1 MRITR
6 CLTGLLVLLTM
17 LLAGC
22 QGGVGGGTN
31 VTQGSPAGMTER
43 DESVVY
49 AEGQEIIPD
58 TPSSS
63 GGTITQYSVS
73 PPLPAGLSLN
83 PLTGAITGT
92 PTAVSKATICTI
104 TGSNAQG
111 STTTLVEIEV
121 KATAIAPDSL
131 SYLDDS
137 IIYVTNAAITPN
149 MPIASGGEIT
159 QYSVSPA
166 LPAGLVLDPQ
176 TGIISGT
183 PVTVTPSAVYTVTG
197 SNSVDSV
204 QAQVTIEVQ
213 AQIAPPA
220 GLTYMD
226 PVPVYT
232 IGRPIEDNDPLYS
245 GGEITGFSVSPTLPA
260 GLSIDAQTG
269 QISGTPTTTQAQTT
283 FVVTGSNSAG
293 SVTAQ
298 VAITVAT
305 SVIGE
310 WLPADAMNLGRY
322 EHTATLLPNG
332 KVLVVAGYNK
342 RALTSAE
349 LYDPASDTWSQTGNL
364 VVPRDLH
371 TATLL
376 PNGKVLVVGGYNNGG
391 GSSQSSAELYDPATG
406 TWSQTGSMSQA
417 RDSHTATLLPNGKV
431 LVAGGEGNAGL
442 LSSAELYDPATG
454 TWSQTGNLV
463 VARQQHTATLLPN
476 GKVLVAGG
484 AGSGGRLSSAELYDP
499 ATGTWSQTGSM
510 GQVRNIYAATL
521 LPDGKVLAAGGYNGT
536 AALSTAEL
544 YDPAT
549 GTWSQTGSMS
559 QARYYLTA
567 TLVPDGRVLV
577 AGGGAKGTLA
587 SDELYDPATGTWSRT
602 GSLLQPRYKHTATLL
617 PDGRVLAA
625 GGTSSNGTL
634 SSAELFH

>member
-1 MRITR
+1 MQTTR
-6 CLTGLLVLLTM
+6 WLTGLLILLAM

-22 QGGVGGGTN
+22 HGGGSGGIEI
-31 VTQGSPAGMTER
+31 TQGPPAGMTER
-43 DESVVY
+43 DASVVY
-49 AEGQEIIPD
+49 AEGQAIIPD

-63 GGTITQYSVS
+63 GGTITQYSVF

-83 PLTGAITGT
+83 PQTGAITGT
-92 PTAVSKATICTI
+92 PI
-104 TGSNAQG
+104 TVSNATEYTVTGTNAEG
-111 STTTLVEIEV
+111 SDTALVEIEV
-121 KATAIAPDSL
+121 KPSAVAPDSL
-131 SYLDDS
+131 TYLDDS
-137 IIYVTNAAITPN
+137 VIYVTHAAITPN
-149 MPIASGGEIT
+149 TPTASGGEIT

-166 LPAGLVLDPQ
+166 LPAGLALDPQ

-183 PVTVTPSAVYTVTG
+183 PTAVTSPAVYTVTG

-204 QAQVTIEVQ
+204 QAQVDIEVQ
-213 AQIAPPA
+213 AQLEPPT
-220 GLTYMD
+220 GLIYMD

-232 IGRPIEDNDPLYS
+232 IGRPIDYNDPLYS
-245 GGEITGFSVSPTLPA
+245 GGEITQFSVSPTLPP
-260 GLSIDAQTG
+260 GLSMDVQTG
-269 QISGTPTTTQAQTT
+269 GISGTPTATQAQTT
-283 FVVTGSNSAG
+283 FIVTGSNGAG

-322 EHTATLLPNG
+322 QHTATVLPDG
-332 KVLVVAGYNK
+332 QVLVAAGYNK

-364 VVPRDLH
+364 VVPRELH

-376 PNGKVLVVGGYNNGG
+376 PNGKVLVAGGYNNGG
-391 GSSQSSAELYDPATG
+391 GTSQSSAELYDPATG
-406 TWSQTGSMSQA
+406 TWSQTGGMSQA
-417 RDSHTATLLPNGKV
+417 RDSHTATLLSNGMV

-454 TWSQTGNLV
+454 TWSQTGNLLV
-463 VARQQHTATLLPN
+463 QRQQHTATLLPN

-499 ATGTWSQTGSM
+499 ATGTWSQTGSL

-577 AGGGAKGTLA
+577 AGGIAQRTLA

-602 GSLLQPRYKHTATLL
+602 GSLLQPRYRHTATLL
-617 PDGRVLAA
+617 PDGRVLAV
-625 GGTSSNGTL
+625 GGIGSNGTV